1 MPKLLLTK
9 YMPDPEWI
17 KNHKNLQFLGDKLHD
32 PNFWHLNRRSV
43 SKAFTVGLFA
53 AWIPVPGQMLIAASS
68 ALYYRANLPIAV
80 MLVWFSN
87 PLTMPPLFYFA
98 YRFGLCLMNLPLPE
112 NNIEFS
118 LEGVMSGLNTAWKPF
133 LLGCLMMAIICSVIG
148 YFAVNWA
155 WRHHVAKK
163 WSIRKHQRLI
173 LANTAKSIS

>member
-1 MPKLLLTK
+1 MPKLFLTK

-43 SKAFTVGLFA
+43 SKAFAVGLFA
-53 AWIPVPGQMLIAASS
+53 AWIPAPGQMLIAASS

-80 MLVWFSN
+80 MLVWLSN

-98 YRFGLCLMNLPLPE
+98 YRFGLRLMNIPLPE
-112 NNIEFS
+112 NNFEFS
-118 LEGVMSGLNTAWKPF
+118 LEGVMSGLTNAWKPF

-148 YFAVNWA
+148 YWGINWS

-163 WSIRKHQRLI
+163 WAARKQQRLL
-173 LANTAKSIS
+173 LAGGAKSMP